1 MSIND
6 NDKNFIRNNS
16 EKYSINEIYYILKQR
31 YSKEMIRNFCKNNGL
46 KYRKL
51 TKAELSHINKTKNRK
66 QYNRT
71 SINHN
76 YFKTWSKNM
85 AYIFGLWCADGNIGT
100 QSNGYQFSI
109 KLHKNDRYLL
119 QQILDEMQSEHIIYD
134 KKDNCCEI
142 IIGSKTIYYDIISL
156 GGKEQKSLDLKFPNV
171 PKEFLFD
178 FIRGYF
184 DGDGSVIKT
193 YRCAKFY
200 GNYDFISELKDI
212 LELYNIKSCKIY
224 DIHETKEQY
233 KNKLFGIQIREK
245 QSFYNLYKLMYNDIN
260 NCLYLKRKYEIFSKH
275 ILSL

>member
-16 EKYSINEIYYILKQR
+16 EKYSIDEIYYILKQR

-76 YFKTWSKNM
+76 YFKIWSKNM

-134 KKDNCCEI
+134 KKDNCC
-142 IIGSKTIYYDIISL
+142 
-156 GGKEQKSLDLKFPNV
+156 
-171 PKEFLFD
+171 
-178 FIRGYF
+178 
-184 DGDGSVIKT
+184 
-193 YRCAKFY
+193 
-200 GNYDFISELKDI
+200 
-212 LELYNIKSCKIY
+212 
-224 DIHETKEQY
+224 
-233 KNKLFGIQIREK
+233 
-245 QSFYNLYKLMYNDIN
+245 
-260 NCLYLKRKYEIFSKH
+260 
-275 ILSL
+275 

>member
-16 EKYSINEIYYILKQR
+16 EKYSIDEIYYILKQR

-51 TKAELSHINKTKNRK
+51 TKTELSHINKTKNRK

-76 YFKTWSKNM
+76 YFKIWSKNM

-200 GNYDFISELKDI
+200 GNYDFISYLKDI

-224 DIHETKEQY
+224 DVHKTKEQY
-233 KNKLFGIQIREK
+233 KNKLFGIQIGEK

-260 NCLYLKRKYEIFSKH
+260 NCLYLKRKYKIFSKH